1 MPSIQSRVALG
12 VLALLA
18 ATSPLAAQTIRG
30 RVLDAT
36 TGDPVPQAGVT
47 VLTPEQRT
55 AGRARTAADGTFSV
69 ELRAPG
75 TFRLRGERAGYQAS
89 TSQAVEV
96 AVRETVEVAL
106 RVSPQ
111 ALQIEP
117 LTVTGRIQPRR
128 NPILASNG
136 FYDREAGG
144 MGKFVRREDLDRHPE
159 HNLVHTLARVPGVE
173 LDVDRR
179 GREIVTFTRGR
190 TVGTLQRG
198 QVGRR
203 DDCYPQIYLDGS
215 LMRYAPPN
223 DVQLDDI
230 ISPDQIEAIEVYR
243 SAAELPAQYNGSNSA
258 CGAILIWSRHDMS
271 TNTASH

>member
-1 MPSIQSRVALG
+1 MPSLPACAALG
-12 VLALLA
+12 AIALLA
-18 ATSPLAAQTIRG
+18 VTPPLAAQTIRG
-30 RVLDAT
+30 RVVDAA
-36 TGDPVPQAGVT
+36 TGEPVAQAGVT
-47 VLTPEQRT
+47 VLTTEQRT
-55 AGRARTAADGTFSV
+55 VARARTGADGTFAI

-89 TSQAVEV
+89 NSQAVEV
-96 AVRETVEVAL
+96 AVREVVEVSL

-117 LTVTGRIQPRR
+117 LTVTGRIQPPR

-136 FYDREAGG
+136 FYDRERGG
-144 MGKFVRREDLDRHPE
+144 RGKFVRREDLDRHPE
-159 HNLVHTLARVPGVE
+159 HNLVHTLARIPGVE

-190 TVGTLQRG
+190 TVGTLKRA
-198 QVGRR
+198 QVCQR

-230 ISPDQIEAIEVYR
+230 ITPNQIEAIEVYR
-243 SAAELPAQYNGSNSA
+243 SSAELPAQFGGNNSA

-271 TNTASH
+271 VSSSH

>member
-1 MPSIQSRVALG
+1 MPSIHTRAALG

-18 ATSPLAAQTIRG
+18 AAAPLAAQTIRG
-30 RVLDAT
+30 RVLDAA
-36 TGDPVPQAGVT
+36 TGEPVPQAGVT
-47 VLTPEQRT
+47 VLTPEQHT
-55 AGRARTAADGTFSV
+55 AGRARTGPDGTFSV
-69 ELRAPG
+69 QLRAPG

-89 TSQAVEV
+89 TSQALEV

-117 LTVTGRIQPRR
+117 LTVTGRVQPPR
-128 NPILASNG
+128 NPVLAQNG
-136 FYDREAGG
+136 FYDRESMG
-144 MGKFVRREDLDRHPE
+144 MGKFVRREDIDRHPE
-159 HNLVHTLARVPGVE
+159 HNLVHTLARIPGVE
-173 LDVDRR
+173 LDVDQR

-190 TVGTLQRG
+190 TVGTLKRA
-198 QVGRR
+198 QVGQR

-230 ISPDQIEAIEVYR
+230 ISPNQIEAIEVYR

-258 CGAILIWSRHDMS
+258 CGAILIWSRHDMP
-271 TNTASH
+271 TTASH